1 MADEKPAK
9 ASVKKSPAASADTN
23 EAATRAD
30 SNLSSKSV
38 PAYFKTGNLV
48 VALVLA
54 MVTFALG
61 AIIGTIGAGAASTA
75 SGSTSAGAY
84 MALSDFDVNDATSET
99 VYQQQVTALWAVK
112 DLSFT
117 LAEATSSIASA
128 QAATLWVLLTV
139 ATLLFLL
146 TATVAIVGRRLISY
160 LASKQ

>member
-1 MADEKPAK
+1 
-9 ASVKKSPAASADTN
+9 
-23 EAATRAD
+23 
-30 SNLSSKSV
+30 
-38 PAYFKTGNLV
+38 
-48 VALVLA
+48 